1 MILVSPRKRRIRA
14 HGGSVGV
21 LGGWCVERPARR
33 AGGGH
38 YGLQCAVKNIMDRG
52 FEQVID
58 DVLSLDRESQLLIA
72 EKIVGNNDRTPDHA
86 SAWRQE
92 IRRRID
98 EIESGTVQM
107 RDASDVI
114 RDARDRIRA

>member
-1 MILVSPRKRRIRA
+1 
-14 HGGSVGV
+14 
-21 LGGWCVERPARR
+21 
-33 AGGGH
+33 
-38 YGLQCAVKNIMDRG
+38 MDRG

-114 RDARDRIRA
+114 RDARARIRA